1 MGILS
6 ALGGGV
12 EKGLLLV
19 SFLMSFVGIYLLSE
33 LHSGNIY
40 IGNEVNIMPK
50 NGVILMIVAIIV
62 IAKCIMAIVRGE
74 NALTEVLVA
83 LVTLLGYYEFVI
95 FYEVTEMSILIVLAA
110 ILVIVLIVS
119 PLITTSQGIW
129 IIVIL
134 TIGFVALSMSM
145 LTVSALTTSVA
156 RRMLQIW
163 STMLLFVVLISWFAA
178 AAVKSE

>member
-1 MGILS
+1 MLFRS
-6 ALGGGV
+6 
-12 EKGLLLV
+12 
-19 SFLMSFVGIYLLSE
+19 
-33 LHSGNIY
+33 
-40 IGNEVNIMPK
+40 
-50 NGVILMIVAIIV
+50 
-62 IAKCIMAIVRGE
+62 GE
-74 NALTEVLVA
+74 NALTESLVA